1 MVWVHKD
8 LLLKGMFRIKRKNH
22 QYKMTVSFITPT
34 QNSESMAKES
44 CLSRKHPRTACQV
57 STSPLTL

>member
-34 QNSESMAKES
+34 QNSESMES
-44 CLSRKHPRTACQV
+44 LGLQGDP
-57 STSPLTL
+57 TSPF